1 MTEIIGTRP
10 KALRQVVRPC
20 AVAMDGHIVALP
32 LITNFPGS
40 SDMSSHSLRLIHDPI
55 CRWTGTVVRVVGM
68 GALVLAAV
76 SSSEAQDLPPPPARQ
91 TSKITTSKTGE
102 PVIEDT
108 DETKAKLRTL
118 IADTLEPET
127 VLKIDPR
134 RSMLIRTKQPVSRF
148 SVTNPDVLEVV
159 QFEPT
164 QFELIGGRAGQT
176 TLTLWFG
183 EAGRV
188 VLRYLVEVKHNEEIE
203 DRQKIEYT
211 KLQRRIN
218 ELYPNSQIQL
228 IPIADKLIIRG
239 QARDSEEAA
248 QILGIV
254 RGQSTDQQG
263 GMSGAGGA
271 GGYGGFGGG
280 YGGGYGMGY
289 GGGGYG
295 GYGGGVVGGTAA
307 KPSPGEN
314 DLPASTLVNLL
325 DVPGE
330 RQIMLKVRI
339 AELTRNA
346 LRQMGSTLSK
356 GGGSFNFTT
365 DLGINGAFNAVLS
378 TTDLA
383 LSFQAI
389 STNGYTKILAEPNLV
404 TLSGYP
410 AYFISGG
417 EFPVPIVVGV
427 QGAAAATTNFRGYGT
442 QLSFTPTIIDKDRI
456 RLRVAP
462 SFRTLNFDNSVNGIP
477 GLNSRA
483 VVTTVDLREGQWLAI
498 AGLIQDEQTGN
509 KTRVPF
515 LGDIPI
521 LDMIFSNK
529 EVTRDETEL
538 MVLVSPELVHPL
550 EPGQRP
556 LILPGM
562 EVTEP
567 NDWALFLF
575 GFYEG
580 DPNCQFRSTT
590 APLYRRD
597 VWYAQ
602 HEAIRQVKSQSR
614 FQQSEESFVVGPH
627 GFSE

>member
-1 MTEIIGTRP
+1 
-10 KALRQVVRPC
+10 
-20 AVAMDGHIVALP
+20 
-32 LITNFPGS
+32 
-40 SDMSSHSLRLIHDPI
+40 
-55 CRWTGTVVRVVGM
+55 M
-68 GALVLAAV
+68 GALALAAV
-76 SSSEAQDLPPPPARQ
+76 SSSKAQDLPAPAERPAAR
-91 TSKITTSKTGE
+91 ITTSKSGE

-108 DETKAKLRTL
+108 AETKAKLRTL

-134 RSMLIRTKQPVSRF
+134 RSMLIRTRQPVSRF

-183 EAGRV
+183 ENGRV

-218 ELYPNSQIQL
+218 ELFPNSQIQL
-228 IPIADKLIIRG
+228 IPISDKLIIRG

-263 GMSGAGGA
+263 GMTGGGGYGGYG

-280 YGGGYGMGY
+280 YGGY
-289 GGGGYG
+289 GGGYG
-295 GYGGGVVGGTAA
+295 GYGGNVVGGTAA
-307 KPSPGEN
+307 RPSPGEN
-314 DLPASTLVNLL
+314 DLPASTLVSLL

-339 AELTRNA
+339 AELNRNA

-365 DLGINGAFNAVLS
+365 NLGIDGAFNAVLS

-462 SFRTLNFDNSVNGIP
+462 SFSTINKDNSVNGIP

-498 AGLIQDEQTGN
+498 AGLIQDQQTGN

-521 LDMIFSNK
+521 LDTIFSNK
-529 EVTRDETEL
+529 SVTRDETEL

-567 NDWALFLF
+567 NDWAFFLF

-590 APLYRRD
+590 VPLYRRD
-597 VWYAQ
+597 VWYAKCD
-602 HEAIRQVKSQSR
+602 AMRQVKSQSR
-614 FQQSEESFVVGPH
+614 FQHSEECFVVGPH
-627 GFSE
+627 GFSD